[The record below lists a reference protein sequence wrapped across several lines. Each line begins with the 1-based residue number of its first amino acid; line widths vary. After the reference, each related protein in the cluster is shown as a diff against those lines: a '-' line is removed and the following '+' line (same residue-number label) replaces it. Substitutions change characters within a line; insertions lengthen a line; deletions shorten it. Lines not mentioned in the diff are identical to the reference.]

1 MKNALIIVSL
11 MMLSSLF
18 AAESGKPLYFIDD
31 ETPVFSGIIVQDSTI
46 YALAE
51 NVDDL
56 YLYEFDLQLNLQSK
70 EKVFE
75 RLFFHEFVPYQDG
88 FLLINRQH
96 TEYTY
101 INKQGELLDR
111 LKLKGSNIIEF
122 EKDGQKQIITRWK
135 NQIYLCKMNSELSQS
150 EERLILEPE
159 IDWTPITSGWKLY
172 FDDNNCFLFY
182 QSKKHII
189 RYSFKDD
196 WVLYHQAAIIEKDE
210 EKYCTMKIEKNR
222 IIFSEWQ
229 GDQCITYDFEGNLI
243 SKGIKEAEPEPE
255 PQEEIIFTQSELKDS
270 LSIISHTGDINFEL
284 LTDFCLS
291 FGDYAIIDN
300 QKIIIA
306 CSKSHFADWGMYN
319 ESMMLVLDS
328 RHSELYL
335 SQNIAADRLDAAYAA
350 GDVTLL
356 ADLFSNWQMKNS
368 PETGIDAVD
377 YERETYL
384 LFSQIYPELYKIHRE
399 QGNKYHTIKT
409 DIKVTLTDTIRITEE
424 MESTVFN
431 PGKFYNVKNEIV
443 IHDFHPTVNIEKKII
458 YFDKPI
464 REALLIYFSKS
475 GTDDKDLKERMNFL
489 NKYISVQESH
499 WLGKPNLYSQPA
511 ISSIVFDAGYNKA
524 IFTYDNVHS
533 FGSFLCNKIDG
544 KWHKGR
550 ELMYEIQK
558 LSFPE

>member
-222 IIFSEWQ
+222 I
-229 GDQCITYDFEGNLI
+229 
-243 SKGIKEAEPEPE
+243 
-255 PQEEIIFTQSELKDS
+255 
-270 LSIISHTGDINFEL
+270 
-284 LTDFCLS
+284 
-291 FGDYAIIDN
+291 
-300 QKIIIA
+300 
-306 CSKSHFADWGMYN
+306 
-319 ESMMLVLDS
+319 
-328 RHSELYL
+328 
-335 SQNIAADRLDAAYAA
+335 
-350 GDVTLL
+350 
-356 ADLFSNWQMKNS
+356 
-368 PETGIDAVD
+368 
-377 YERETYL
+377 
-384 LFSQIYPELYKIHRE
+384 
-399 QGNKYHTIKT
+399 
-409 DIKVTLTDTIRITEE
+409 
-424 MESTVFN
+424 
-431 PGKFYNVKNEIV
+431 
-443 IHDFHPTVNIEKKII
+443 
-458 YFDKPI
+458 
-464 REALLIYFSKS
+464 
-475 GTDDKDLKERMNFL
+475 
-489 NKYISVQESH
+489 
-499 WLGKPNLYSQPA
+499 
-511 ISSIVFDAGYNKA
+511 
-524 IFTYDNVHS
+524 
-533 FGSFLCNKIDG
+533 
-544 KWHKGR
+544 
-550 ELMYEIQK
+550 
-558 LSFPE
+558 